1 MLQRWTKTLLFLAGS
16 ITLFSSCEDK
26 FSGDEPLAPVYQ
38 PSLLLGSQNQV
49 LYAINPITGKKN
61 WEYFAGTDIS
71 TTPLVLGDKIFLSTA
86 TNFLFKLDARK
97 GVLLQKVDLKK
108 PMLSSPTGEGNTIY
122 TSAGDSMFA
131 VNADNGEIKWR
142 FSAGDLILS
151 SPMIYRSMILFGCN
165 NGSVYALNQGDG
177 TQKWSFSAGAA
188 VISSPTASGPYIYV
202 GSVNGKMYALD
213 ADNGNQRW
221 EYTTGGIIESSP
233 IAYGGNIIFGSNDN
247 ILYCVDSAA
256 GKERWKFTTGDRI
269 VSSPYGYQQ
278 VVYAGSYDYNFY
290 AINILDGS
298 IKWKYRTNAIIK
310 SSPLVHQGMVY
321 IGSYDKHLY
330 NFDTSGTVN
339 WIYDIDGTIETS
351 PVIDDLT
358 GKSFYPSISGKSIY

>member
-16 ITLFSSCEDK
+16 VGFLASCEKK
-26 FSGDEPLAPVYQ
+26 FSPDEPLAPVYQ
-38 PSLLLGSQNQV
+38 PSLIIGSQNQF
-49 LYAINPITGKKN
+49 LYAINPFTGAKN
-61 WEYFAGTDIS
+61 WEYFAATDIA
-71 TTPLVLGDKIFLSTA
+71 TTPLVLGDKVFLSTS

-108 PMLSSPTGEGNTIY
+108 PMLSSPTGDGNMVY
-122 TSAGDSMFA
+122 ASAGDSMFA
-131 VNADNGEIKWR
+131 VNGDNGEIIWR
-142 FSAGDLILS
+142 FAAGGDIQS
-151 SPMIYRSMILFGCN
+151 SPMIYKNMILFGCN
-165 NGSVYALNQGDG
+165 NGTLYALNQGDG
-177 TQKWSFSAGAA
+177 TQKWAFSAGAN
-188 VISSPTASGPYIYV
+188 ILSSPTASGPYVYV
-202 GSVNGKMYALD
+202 GSVNGKMYAVD
-213 ADNGNQRW
+213 AETGTQRW

-233 IAYGGNIIFGSNDN
+233 IAYGGNVIFGSNDN
-247 ILYCVDSAA
+247 VLYCVDSAA
-256 GKERWKFTTGDRI
+256 GKERWKFVTNDRI

-298 IKWKYRTNAIIK
+298 LKWKHRTNAIIK
-310 SSPLVHQGMVY
+310 SSPLVHQGNVY
-321 IGSYDKHLY
+321 FGSYDKHLY
-330 NFDTSGTVN
+330 NFDTSGKAN